1 MDNIYILQRYIQTGI
16 ESQQE
21 ILACFKSVEDAKS
34 KLQKFLEKDKNAY
47 DIKTVLDDYNNKG
60 SDDENFEYDCS
71 PTSIYV
77 ANHLKSYVYDLWIE
91 KFDVK

>member
-21 ILACFKSVEDAKS
+21 ILACFKSVEDAES
-34 KLQKFLEKDKNAY
+34 KLQKFWEKDKNAF
-47 DIKTVLDDYNNKG
+47 DIKITYDYHNKWP
-60 SDDENFEYDCS
+60 DDEDFEYDCS
-71 PTSIYV
+71 PTSRYV